1 MTSVR
6 RIASVGFLTLAL
18 WFGVDALLFRT
29 NLYPSILEPDS
40 TAGEYELILMRER
53 EFFKRHGSENLVA
66 TLGDS
71 RFAYAPRLANE
82 LTSRT
87 GYVFRHAGVAGTNPR
102 TWFYMMRDLDPAAN
116 HYKALVIGLTSFDD
130 EDGPANPVNGPYD
143 LHYVIARLR
152 LADTLEF
159 ARSYDDRQL
168 QWVALRGGL
177 FKGFVLQPD
186 IQEFLKSPADRIR
199 RARMNR
205 RGYDWWTYTFQETER
220 SMSGFQIDWQTG
232 RYTAPPDADQEQK
245 DSVQAVL
252 YGRGYPQTG
261 RLGAFYRVWL
271 GRLLDRYR
279 GSPTKIIFVRLPR
292 GPVPAPE
299 GMLQARSAVVREF
312 AQRPNVMLAPEHRFD
327 ELERPE
333 LFKDA
338 VHLNRAG
345 IARFSPLLAE
355 QIAGMLSGSSGN

>member
-1 MTSVR
+1 MSRAR
-6 RIASVGFLTLAL
+6 RILSACFLSVAL

-53 EFFKRHGSENLVA
+53 EFFKRHGRENLIV

-71 RFAYAPRLANE
+71 RFAYAPRLSNE

-87 GYVFRHAGVAGTNPR
+87 GYVFRHAGVAGTNAR
-102 TWFYMMRDLDPAAN
+102 TWYYMMRDLDPTAD
-116 HYKALVIGLTSFDD
+116 HYRALVIGLSSFDD
-130 EDGPANPVNGPYD
+130 EDAPANPANGWYD
-143 LHYVIARLR
+143 LHYVIVRLR
-152 LADTLEF
+152 LADTLDF
-159 ARSYDDRQL
+159 ARSYEDSHLR
-168 QWVALRGGL
+168 WVALRGGI
-177 FKGFVLQPD
+177 FKGFVLQRD
-186 IQEFLKSPADRIR
+186 IQEFLSAPAERIR
-199 RARMNR
+199 RVRMSR
-205 RGYDWWTYTFQETER
+205 RGYDWWTYSFQESES
-220 SMSGFQIDWQTG
+220 SMSGFQIDWQSG
-232 RYTAPPDADQEQK
+232 RYSAPPNANEEQK

-261 RLGAFYRVWL
+261 RFGAFQRVWL

-299 GMLQARSAVVREF
+299 GMIQARSAVVREF
-312 AQRPNVMLAPEHRFD
+312 AQRSNVMLCPEHRFD
-327 ELERPE
+327 EIERPDW
-333 LFKDA
+333 FKDA

-355 QIAGMLSGSSGN
+355 QITGMLAGSAGN